1 MNNQPTNVLFYSK
14 NCKTCNLFV
23 TSCHQNGILKHFQMI
38 CIDDKIQEY
47 VAKGLKMVPT
57 IYIKG
62 FAKPIQ
68 GKDVFQWLESTLSLN
83 NANGSAAQRINND
96 NSQFQVNNNNIK
108 VRSVQVEEENT
119 PKGPIK
125 VRKPTTESGESTP
138 HTPGSSNNTP
148 TPTVKK
154 QPIGYLKDEMEGFS
168 DPFAYLATDNPL
180 PKSFI
185 TCDKDNEIYTAPE
198 GPKID
203 DKKQQDLIRKLER
216 DRDNDKTD
224 FVCRMNLQQKQ
235 ILYDANKQKK

>member
-1 MNNQPTNVLFYSK
+1 MNNSPPNVLFYSK
-14 NCKTCNLFV
+14 NCKTCNMFI
-23 TSCHQNGILKHFQMI
+23 TSCHKYNILKHFQMI

-57 IYIKG
+57 IYLKG
-62 FAKPIQ
+62 FTKPIS
-68 GKDVFQWLESTLSLN
+68 GKEVFTWLESAISLN
-83 NANGSAAQRINND
+83 NDSSSNKINN
-96 NSQFQVNNNNIK
+96 NETQFPPQGSNVKTRAVSMDEIPVPKVNKNK
-108 VRSVQVEEENT
+108 VELSDALQKSEE
-119 PKGPIK
+119 PV
-125 VRKPTTESGESTP
+125 VR
-138 HTPGSSNNTP
+138 
-148 TPTVKK
+148 K

-203 DKKQQDLIRKLER
+203 IKKQEDMVRKLER

-235 ILYDANKQKK
+235 LLYEANKQKK

>member
-1 MNNQPTNVLFYSK
+1 MNNSSPNVLFYSK
-14 NCKTCNLFV
+14 NCKTCSMFITN
-23 TSCHQNGILKHFQMI
+23 CHKNNILKHFQMI

-57 IYIKG
+57 IYING
-62 FAKPIQ
+62 FNKPIA
-68 GKDVFQWLESTLSLN
+68 GKEVFTWLENTTAMN
-83 NANGSAAQRINND
+83 NANNNNANVSAKNN
-96 NSQFQVNNNNIK
+96 NESQFPPQGSNVK
-108 VRSVQVEEENT
+108 TRAVSLEEIPT
-119 PKGPIK
+119 PKVNKNRVELNEAINKTEEPS
-125 VRKPTTESGESTP
+125 VR
-138 HTPGSSNNTP
+138 
-148 TPTVKK
+148 K

>member
-1 MNNQPTNVLFYSK
+1 MNNSPPNVLFYSK
-14 NCKTCNLFV
+14 NCKTCNMFI
-23 TSCHQNGILKHFQMI
+23 TSCHKFNILKHFQMI

-47 VAKGLKMVPT
+47 VAKGLKTVPT

-62 FAKPIQ
+62 FNKPIA
-68 GKDVFQWLESTLSLN
+68 GKEVFTWLENTTALN
-83 NANGSAAQRINND
+83 NANSQSVNNH
-96 NSQFQVNNNNIK
+96 NNTNTNTNESQFPPQGSNVKTRAISLEEIPAPKVNKNK
-108 VRSVQVEEENT
+108 VELNEAIQKNDEPSV
-119 PKGPIK
+119 
-125 VRKPTTESGESTP
+125 R
-138 HTPGSSNNTP
+138 
-148 TPTVKK
+148 K

-168 DPFAYLATDNPL
+168 DPFAYLASDNPL

-203 DKKQQDLIRKLER
+203 IKKQEDMVRRLER

>member
-1 MNNQPTNVLFYSK
+1 MNNSPPNVLFYSK
-14 NCKTCNLFV
+14 NCKTCNMFI
-23 TSCHQNGILKHFQMI
+23 TSCHKYNILKHFQMI

-57 IYIKG
+57 IYLKG
-62 FAKPIQ
+62 FTKPIS
-68 GKDVFQWLESTLSLN
+68 GKEVFTWLESAISLN
-83 NANGSAAQRINND
+83 NDSGANKINNT
-96 NSQFQVNNNNIK
+96 NETQFPPQGSNVKTRAVSMDEIPIPKVNKNK
-108 VRSVQVEEENT
+108 VELSDALQKSEE
-119 PKGPIK
+119 PV
-125 VRKPTTESGESTP
+125 VR
-138 HTPGSSNNTP
+138 
-148 TPTVKK
+148 K

-203 DKKQQDLIRKLER
+203 IKKQEDMVRKLER

-235 ILYDANKQKK
+235 LLYEANKQKK